1 MSAPLLLWGASDHA
15 GVVID
20 ALRAGGHGDPV
31 ALLDDITPG
40 APARRFGVRIVGSI
54 AALGTGFD
62 PHAARIHIAIGD
74 CAARVRLALEAA
86 ALGFE
91 FATVV
96 HPHATLSATATIGA
110 GSFVASGAVVGPQA
124 RVGAHCI
131 VNTRAS
137 VDHDCAL
144 GEGVHVAPGAV
155 LGGHVRVG
163 SGAWIGLGASV
174 RDHLTI
180 GERALIGVGAVVVRD
195 IPADVVAYGCPART
209 VRPRA

>member
-1 MSAPLLLWGASDHA
+1 VSAPLLLWGASDHA

-20 ALRAGGHGDPV
+20 ALRAGGRDDPV
-31 ALLDDITPG
+31 ALLDDATPD
-40 APARRFGVRIVGSI
+40 AAAQRFGVRIVGSI

-62 PHAARIHIAIGD
+62 PHATRIHIAIGEG
-74 CAARVRLALEAA
+74 AARRRLALEAA

-91 FATVV
+91 FATVI
-96 HPHATLSATATIGA
+96 HPGATIAATATIGA
-110 GSFVASGAVVGPQA
+110 GSFIAAGAVVGPQA
-124 RVGAHCI
+124 RIGAHCI

-137 VDHDCAL
+137 VDHDCTL
-144 GEGVHVAPGAV
+144 GDCVHVAPGAV

-163 SGAWIGLGASV
+163 GGAWIGLGASV

-195 IPADVVAYGCPART
+195 VAADVVAYGCPARS
-209 VRPRA
+209 VRARA